1 MFVLVTLPVED
12 LIDVV
17 WNEVAFENLAV
28 PDNTKELIQAL
39 VQNKID
45 VERGLDFVRGKG
57 TGLVVLLHG

>member
-1 MFVLVTLPVED
+1 LFGLVTLPVED

>member
-1 MFVLVTLPVED
+1 MTLPVED

-17 WNEVAFENLAV
+17 WNDVAFENLAV

>member
-1 MFVLVTLPVED
+1 VTLPVED

>member
-1 MFVLVTLPVED
+1 MFGLVTLPVED

>member
-1 MFVLVTLPVED
+1 MTLPVED